1 MEGEMPMKWLAGL
14 LIVLIGA
21 AVVAARSSESDPEI
35 VLAAGYGATIVI
47 GLIVGRLLWARAA
60 RNRR

>member
-1 MEGEMPMKWLAGL
+1 MKWLAGL
-14 LIVLIGA
+14 LIVLIGT
-21 AVVAARSSESDPEI
+21 AVVAARSPDDDTQI

-47 GLIVGRLLWARAA
+47 GLMAGRLLWARAA

>member
-1 MEGEMPMKWLAGL
+1 MPMKWLAGL
-14 LIVLIGA
+14 LIVLIGT
-21 AVVAARSSESDPEI
+21 AVVAARSPDADMQI

-47 GLIVGRLLWARAA
+47 GLMAGRLLWARAA

>member
-1 MEGEMPMKWLAGL
+1 MPMKWLAGL
-14 LIVLIGA
+14 LIVLIGT
-21 AVVAARSSESDPEI
+21 AVVAARSPDDDTQI

-47 GLIVGRLLWARAA
+47 GLMAGRLLWARAA